1 MELINEIISLYQ
13 KGESIEKIS
22 STLYLTP
29 AFINYIIDL
38 SKDYNAAKIIEKFKN
53 MAEERPKDVSIPE
66 LKELIYKGFMPH
78 MMAYLLKTEI
88 NSGTAMCAVPTA
100 CSAVLWASRSMFFCL
115 PENIW
120 RV

>member
-38 SKDYNAAKIIEKFKN
+38 F
-53 MAEERPKDVSIPE
+53 
-66 LKELIYKGFMPH
+66 
-78 MMAYLLKTEI
+78 
-88 NSGTAMCAVPTA
+88 
-100 CSAVLWASRSMFFCL
+100 L
-115 PENIW
+115 PDCFAL
-120 RV
+120 